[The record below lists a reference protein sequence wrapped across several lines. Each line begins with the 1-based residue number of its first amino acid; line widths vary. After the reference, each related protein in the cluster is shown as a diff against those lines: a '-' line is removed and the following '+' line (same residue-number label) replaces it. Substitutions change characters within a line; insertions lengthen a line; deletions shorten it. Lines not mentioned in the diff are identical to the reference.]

1 MVAYRFSTI
10 QAEIGVF
17 RAGRQLKAEG
27 VSGKGKLADSRVE
40 TPGYGRAFRRRTP
53 PAFRSRGKPFDSPE
67 KHYD

>member
-27 VSGKGKLADSRVE
+27 VSGKGKLADSPSGNSRLWESVQE
-40 TPGYGRAFRRRTP
+40 TDSSGIPKQRKAFRFT
-53 PAFRSRGKPFDSPE
+53 
-67 KHYD
+67 